1 MKYFCLAW
9 VTSYKA
15 SFFNI
20 QIYTYTVYVCVQI
33 LRYDYTYTIVSKFRY
48 TWIFLWC
55 LFSASNLR
63 GKNLRRLIL
72 KTPPNPKNASSYS
85 PSWELMRVRVC
96 LLQDWII
103 CISFWFSVVK
113 GPCARKYNLSGMLSW
128 MTSRCK
134 WQTNSLSHN
143 QKETSIL
150 LPTTSST
157 SKHWLWG
164 SRRCKPNAV
173 AGDYLPGQ

>member
-1 MKYFCLAW
+1 MGPSKVNPGSIFFQWNSQMPSMVAW
-9 VTSYKA
+9 YIYVTKIMA
-15 SFFNI
+15 I
-20 QIYTYTVYVCVQI
+20 VYGKC
-33 LRYDYTYTIVSKFRY
+33 

-128 MTSRCK
+128 MNSRCK

-173 AGDYLPGQ
+173 AGDYLLGQ